1 MCFCT
6 ISRNHSS
13 DQLWFW
19 FCFGW
24 TIFLLKMFWNF
35 WFRERERDRF
45 DFLIFDNFKPP
56 LLIFIVSRNLHRK
69 QTEASAWKILSF
81 LFRLKA
87 VPGFEKANFHS
98 MMGTGCRRAHAC
110 RAKLLRLGVQIPLG
124 VWLFSLFSVLSVVR
138 PYFRYLA
145 EVQHYWFSY
154 KNMLSRAAWG
164 EGSLLFTDWAK
175 KLLSRSLCCVAS
187 ILKEVS
193 SCSLRSLTL
202 WSIK

>member
-1 MCFCT
+1 MHILGSHSIGCFFLLGCKLDFSWQFCFGCPVGQLFRFASVLHLPLSIWSTFRPLISAIMAASRLELEQPVEFHLAKNLEWFRTLLHHWPRFNSFLNLMCFCT

-69 QTEASAWKILSF
+69 RTEASAWKILSF
-81 LFRLKA
+81 LFRL
-87 VPGFEKANFHS
+87 
-98 MMGTGCRRAHAC
+98 
-110 RAKLLRLGVQIPLG
+110 
-124 VWLFSLFSVLSVVR
+124 
-138 PYFRYLA
+138 
-145 EVQHYWFSY
+145 
-154 KNMLSRAAWG
+154 
-164 EGSLLFTDWAK
+164 
-175 KLLSRSLCCVAS
+175 
-187 ILKEVS
+187 
-193 SCSLRSLTL
+193 
-202 WSIK
+202 